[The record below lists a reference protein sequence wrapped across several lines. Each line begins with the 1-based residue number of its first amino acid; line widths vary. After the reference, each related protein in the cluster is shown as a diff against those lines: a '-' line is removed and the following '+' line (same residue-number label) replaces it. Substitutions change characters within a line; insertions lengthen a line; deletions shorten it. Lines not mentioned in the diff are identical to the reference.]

1 MSSYAPFEF
10 RFPSAVRPL
19 LQCYSHPVNN
29 SYQLI
34 AYKPDTSG
42 SYFHLL
48 QNLSITNTS
57 SYDVYCSLSYPM
69 TSSGEQVQ
77 VVIRAGDTSQIVSSE
92 SPWNI
97 TGVGIL
103 RARFLYSDSQG
114 TNTNSNL
121 MHTVASGLRFIKDA
135 A

>member
-10 RFPSAVRPL
+10 RFPSTVRPF

-42 SYFHLL
+42 TYFHLL

-92 SPWNI
+92 SPWHI
-97 TGVGIL
+97 TGVGVL
-103 RARFLYSDSQG
+103 RARFTYRDSQG
-114 TNTNSNL
+114 TDTSSSHI
-121 MHTVASGLRFIKDA
+121 HTVASGLKFSEDEA
-135 A
+135 

>member
-1 MSSYAPFEF
+1 MSSAGPFNF
-10 RFPSAVRPL
+10 RFADGVRPF
-19 LQCYSHPVNN
+19 LQCFDYPVDN
-29 SYQLI
+29 SYKLI
-34 AYKPDTSG
+34 SYKPDTSG
-42 SYFHLL
+42 NYFFLL

-57 SYDVYCSLSYPM
+57 SYDVSCFLSYPS
-69 TSSGEQVQ
+69 TSSGEQLRIN
-77 VVIRAGDTSQIVSSE
+77 IRAGDTSQIVSSE